1 MPLQPYTN
9 KPVDCSVKPETANL
23 KGKSV
28 IVTGGANGFG
38 ESHVRAFAAAG
49 AYVSF
54 GDIDEKKGKALVE
67 ELGPHVQFVK
77 CNATSWED
85 QLSLF
90 EQAIAN
96 SPAKSVDI
104 VVANAGITGPDE
116 IFALEDP
123 SAKPTKPT
131 LPILTLNLVGAIYT
145 FKLGRHYFRAQP
157 EGENRDRCFIFKGSV
172 AGLLDQ
178 PGSFQYSVSKF
189 GLRGLM
195 RSARR
200 TSWQEGIRVAYVGPW
215 YTKTTI
221 LKPQVIERLVSKGV
235 EFAEVED
242 CTTAVLRIASDKS
255 INGRSFVIVPR
266 SVAAPGYLDA
276 QMDDFETE
284 PWKSLQGITLAAS
297 IRTMDASVQNAQK

>member
-9 KPVDCSVKPETANL
+9 TPVDCSVKPQTANL
-23 KGKSV
+23 SGKSV
-28 IVTGGANGFG
+28 LVTGGANGFG

-54 GDIDEKKGKALVE
+54 GDIDEKKGAALAK

-77 CNATSWED
+77 CDATSWED
-85 QLSLF
+85 QLNLF
-90 EQAIAN
+90 KHAVAN
-96 SPAKSVDI
+96 SPSKSLDI

-116 IFALEDP
+116 IFALEEP
-123 SAKPTKPT
+123 SSEPTKPT
-131 LPILTLNLVGAIYT
+131 LPILTLNLIGAVYT
-145 FKLGRHYFRAQP
+145 FKLGQHYLRIQP
-157 EGENRDRCFIFKGSV
+157 EGEGRDRCFIFKGSV

-178 PGSFQYSVSKF
+178 PGSFQYSASKF
-189 GLRGLM
+189 ALRGLM

-200 TSWQEGIRVAYVGPW
+200 TSWQEGIRVAYVAPW

-235 EFAEVED
+235 EFAEIED
-242 CTTAVLRIASDKS
+242 CTTAVLRIACDKS
-255 INGRSFVIVPR
+255 INGRSFAILPR
-266 SVAAPGYLDA
+266 SVAAPGYVDA

-284 PWKSLQGITLAAS
+284 PWKSLQDITLAAS
-297 IRTMDASVQNAQK
+297 IRTMSASVQNAQK